1 MKTVLEEGT
10 VSRGSSRSKNQSNRP
25 DKLSG
30 RGPGSGEIILNGTI
44 DLHKQQDRGN
54 ARLSLAFLDPATR
67 RTLKRGS
74 TPGRVFYPCA
84 NPSPTRGIPQCL
96 ERQRME
102 RGEERATLLHGACPC
117 YQGVTSWY
125 TSLTTLL
132 PSLPF
137 LVSFLLRTS
146 LALFSSS
153 YRETF

>member
-30 RGPGSGEIILNGTI
+30 RRLRSGEIILNGTI

-67 RTLKRGS
+67 RTLERGS
-74 TPGRVFYPCA
+74 TEPGRVFYPCA

-102 RGEERATLLHGACPC
+102 RGSGKRRGKSEQRCYTERA
-117 YQGVTSWY
+117 
-125 TSLTTLL
+125 
-132 PSLPF
+132 
-137 LVSFLLRTS
+137 
-146 LALFSSS
+146 LA
-153 YRETF
+153 TKV